1 MRFLSRILIALALV
15 FGFAAQSYAQ
25 GLIRDA
31 ETEAMMR
38 GYADPLIVAA
48 GLDPESVDL
57 YLVGDMD
64 FNAFV
69 TGGQN
74 VFMNTGAIVIAD
86 QPNEIKGV
94 LAHEIGH
101 ITGAHLARFGDA
113 TRGAMATMVMT
124 LGLGLAAAL
133 AGEGGAG
140 AAIMASGSQFA
151 TLDMLRYTRAQEAAA
166 DQAAAAY
173 LEATGQSGSGLV
185 ATFERFRYQEVMSQQ
200 RRMEYFRSHPLSSDR
215 VSALRRRVEDSAHFE
230 VTDTPEEI
238 AELRRVQAK
247 IIGFMVPPAQTF
259 NRYPESDTSIPARY
273 ARSVAWF
280 KQGNL
285 NRARQEL
292 ATLIAEEPDNAYFY
306 ELDGQMLYESGQIAD
321 SIAPYRRS
329 VELRPDAA
337 LLRIGLATSLIASGR
352 TEALEEAKTHLRFA
366 LTEEPDNPLGW
377 FQLALAH
384 QALGETA
391 MAELATAERNFAVGN
406 NVEAYQF
413 ADRALQELERGT
425 PAWVRAT
432 EIKAVATPT
441 PEEIREW
448 NRRERERGLPLTP
461 VAGLH

>member
-1 MRFLSRILIALALV
+1 MQFLSRFLIALGLV

-38 GYADPLIVAA
+38 AYADPLIVAA
-48 GLDPESVDL
+48 GLDPNSVDL
-57 YLVGDMD
+57 YLVGDME

-74 VFMNTGAIVIAD
+74 VFMNTGSIVVAD

-113 TRGAMATMVMT
+113 SRGALATMAMT
-124 LGLGLAAAL
+124 IGLGIAAAL

-140 AAIMASGSQFA
+140 AAIMASGGQFA

-166 DQAAAAY
+166 DQAAAAF
-173 LEATGQSGSGLV
+173 LESTGQSGAGLV

-215 VSALRRRVEDSAHFE
+215 ISSLRRRVEGSPYSD
-230 VTDTPEEI
+230 VTDTPEEV

-285 NRARQEL
+285 GRARSEL
-292 ATLIAEEPDNAYFY
+292 ATLIAEEPENPYFY
-306 ELDGQMLYESGQIAD
+306 ELDGQMMYESGQITD
-321 SIAPYRRS
+321 SIAPYRRA
-329 VELRPDAA
+329 VEFMPESA
-337 LLRIGLATSLIASGR
+337 LLRIGLATSLVAASGPER
-352 TEALEEAKTHLRFA
+352 LEEAKTHLRFA

-377 FQLALAH
+377 FQLSLAH

-391 MAELATAERNFAVGN
+391 LAELATAERFFALGG

-413 ADRALQELERGT
+413 ADRALEELERGT

-432 EIKAVATPT
+432 ELKAIATPT
-441 PEEIREW
+441 ADEIRAW
-448 NRRERERGLPLTP
+448 NRRERDRSPLARS
-461 VAGLH
+461 AGLH